1 MKKVHGVYLGEQAHA
16 FFTLMPTRTV
26 FLHKRLK
33 GEYHMKIVCLTGSPR
48 YRGNSASIAKRFM
61 ETATNRGAHTITHAL
76 NKLTYKG
83 CQACMGC
90 KTASDTC
97 VLDDDLRQV
106 LEDVVT
112 ADVLVMASPIY
123 YGDVTSQMKGFMDR
137 TYSFY
142 VPEFHT
148 KARPSRLAPG
158 KKFVMITTQG
168 QPDENMFA
176 DVFPKYH
183 FFFQTHGFKEGYS
196 IRGGGLARPDDV
208 MNRQEILAKAE
219 ELAGVL
225 VG

>member
-1 MKKVHGVYLGEQAHA
+1 
-16 FFTLMPTRTV
+16 
-26 FLHKRLK
+26 
-33 GEYHMKIVCLTGSPR
+33 MKIVCLTGSPR
-48 YRGNSASIAKRFM
+48 YHGNSTAIAKRFM
-61 ETATNRGAHTITHAL
+61 ETADKHGADTTTYAL

-90 KTASDTC
+90 KTKADSCVLGDDMKQ
-97 VLDDDLRQV
+97 VLDDV
-106 LEDVVT
+106 ST

-123 YGDVTSQMKGFMDR
+123 YGDVTSQMKAFMDR

-148 KARPSRLAPG
+148 KARPSRLASG
-158 KKFVMITTQG
+158 KKFVMISTQG

-196 IRGGGLARPDDV
+196 IRGCGLTRPDDV
-208 MNRQEILAKAE
+208 MSRQEILAKAE